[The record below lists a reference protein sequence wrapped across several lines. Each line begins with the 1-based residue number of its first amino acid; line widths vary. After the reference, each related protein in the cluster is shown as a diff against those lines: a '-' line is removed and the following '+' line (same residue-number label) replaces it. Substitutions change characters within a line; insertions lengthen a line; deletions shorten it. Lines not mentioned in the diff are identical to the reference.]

1 MKSTDNEYKLKMAEN
16 YYANKKYSNAFTLF
30 EDLFPVFKGTAK
42 FEDLYYKYAL
52 TSFHL
57 KDYVNAENLF
67 KTFVETFPNSA
78 NAEEADFMRAFSYYK
93 QSPKAELDQ
102 TNTIKAMGQM
112 QVFINTHP
120 TSARVPQASNIIDES
135 RAKLE
140 VKDYKNAE
148 LYYNMGYYKAAAI
161 AFASLTD
168 NFPDTQKGDEYK
180 LMVIRAYFLYAQNSI
195 EEKQAERFEKVVS
208 ECVDFM
214 DRYPES
220 KLAKTV
226 DSYKTQ
232 SLNNINSK
240 NEQTKK
246 TA

>member
-1 MKSTDNEYKLKMAEN
+1 
-16 YYANKKYSNAFTLF
+16 
-30 EDLFPVFKGTAK
+30 
-42 FEDLYYKYAL
+42 
-52 TSFHL
+52 
-57 KDYVNAENLF
+57 
-67 KTFVETFPNSA
+67 
-78 NAEEADFMRAFSYYK
+78 
-93 QSPKAELDQ
+93 
-102 TNTIKAMGQM
+102 
-112 QVFINTHP
+112 
-120 TSARVPQASNIIDES
+120 
-135 RAKLE
+135 
-140 VKDYKNAE
+140 
-148 LYYNMGYYKAAAI
+148 MGYYKAAAI